1 MATNNPSI
9 KNEAIIGR
17 RGPIDNMKK
26 SVTKILVKK
35 GWSTKPVII
44 LLNIITPDLNAHT
57 LARMKRIKKQC
68 RFYSIQKGNLTST
81 PA

>member
-1 MATNNPSI
+1 MVMANKPLNINNE
-9 KNEAIIGR
+9 KKKGGR
-17 RGPIDNMKK
+17 WNNNMKK

-57 LARMKRIKKQC
+57 LARMKRIKNNADFTLFK
-68 RFYSIQKGNLTST
+68 RSM
-81 PA
+81 